1 MAPRNLSA
9 VRGKGFKHVRARL
22 LSALHVG
29 KLRPGDR
36 VPSVR
41 RLADLTGINHKTVH
55 RAYTALAKEGIL
67 DVRPGSGTFVG
78 ERRSSPGDQSRLPGL
93 SQVIERCRLEAGQL
107 GLSPETYS
115 HFVSIC
121 LADGLGGLPVG
132 VIECNWEQITIIGR
146 DLGDAFNLSV
156 RPILLSALEKDPA
169 EALGAV
175 GSVVTTDCHYSQ
187 VVEKLEPLGVATYTV
202 TLDQVFPRQL
212 LDLAREDDIVMVLQD
227 RAFGPVLRRLL
238 TQLEGNAESVRRI
251 RFVGERE
258 APRVLRSASNGTWV
272 HYSPVL
278 PSSKCRGIPRHL
290 RLLELAW
297 SVDSA
302 ALESLRAALALDLT
316 LREVDSK
323 HRTDRT
329 SARAI

>member
-67 DVRPGSGTFVG
+67 EVRPGSGTFVG

-146 DLGDAFNLSV
+146 ERGDLHRHARSGIPSPVAGPRSRGRYRHGAAGSSLRSGTQTFVDPARGQRRKRAEDPIRRGTRSATGPAFGLQRNLGPLLAGPPVIEVPGNPASSAAPGTGVERRFGCPGIPACRARARPDAARGRFETSHRKDLGA
-156 RPILLSALEKDPA
+156 
-169 EALGAV
+169 G
-175 GSVVTTDCHYSQ
+175 
-187 VVEKLEPLGVATYTV
+187 
-202 TLDQVFPRQL
+202 
-212 LDLAREDDIVMVLQD
+212 
-227 RAFGPVLRRLL
+227 
-238 TQLEGNAESVRRI
+238 
-251 RFVGERE
+251 
-258 APRVLRSASNGTWV
+258 
-272 HYSPVL
+272 
-278 PSSKCRGIPRHL
+278 
-290 RLLELAW
+290 
-297 SVDSA
+297 
-302 ALESLRAALALDLT
+302 DLT
-316 LREVDSK
+316 RPAWAKGTPAVRSNKCSHFRD
-323 HRTDRT
+323 
-329 SARAI
+329 